1 MGFQAGVCRLAF
13 GGIEQRLQGGER
25 LGNALPGGADG
36 FLGLLAVRVDQQV
49 GCCARYRARPWRSP

>member
-1 MGFQAGVCRLAF
+1 MGFQSGIRLAF

-36 FLGLLAVRVDQQV
+36 FLGLLAVRVDQQLTGV
-49 GCCARYRARPWRSP
+49 APVIAHARGGSP